1 MSRFTQLHLL
11 TFYGP
16 SNLNRD
22 DIGRPKTARVGGVER
37 LRVSSQSLKRA
48 VRTSDAFRESL
59 KGKIG
64 DRTQRFGQ
72 TIKSILETESKL
84 GADEAAE
91 TARVLASIFG
101 KLDTKPGNEL
111 LIKQLAFISP
121 KEVQNIR
128 TLIAKIGSDPAFRE
142 RIKRAAKDVSLD
154 SSPDEGDQD
163 EEAKKKTKKPKQSKE
178 TTKLVGELKNEVLTY
193 HDGAADIAMFGR
205 MLADDPDFNREAA
218 VQVAHAFTTHKAP
231 VEDDYYTAVDD
242 LKRKAEDAGAGFI
255 GNAGFGSG
263 VFYLY
268 VCIDR
273 VLLVENLSGD
283 IALSNDA
290 LAALTTALATVS
302 PTGKQASFASRAR
315 ASYILAENGDQQ
327 PRSLAGAF
335 AKPVGGEDPIASSVA
350 KLREFRA
357 SLDRAYG
364 PGADGS
370 REMDVENGMGTLA
383 DIIAFV
389 RKPAA

>member
-48 VRTSDAFRESL
+48 VRTSEVFQAAL
-59 KGKIG
+59 VGHLG
-64 DRTQRFGQ
+64 QRTQR
-72 TIKSILETESKL
+72 L
-84 GADEAAE
+84 GAEIQKQLMADGVAESAA
-91 TARVLASIFG
+91 LAAGQKVADTFG
-101 KLDTKPGNEL
+101 KLKGEKDKNPTYIE
-111 LIKQLAFISP
+111 QLAFIAPEERAEALALARRIAAGETVDLGKESP
-121 KEVQNIR
+121 LR
-128 TLIAKIGSDPAFRE
+128 
-142 RIKRAAKDVSLD
+142 KR
-154 SSPDEGDQD
+154 
-163 EEAKKKTKKPKQSKE
+163 
-178 TTKLVGELKNEVLTY
+178 
-193 HDGAADIAMFGR
+193 DGAADIAMFGR

-218 VQVAHAFTTHKAP
+218 VQVAHAFTTHRAP
-231 VEDDYYTAVDD
+231 VEEDYYTAVDD
-242 LKRKAEDAGAGFI
+242 LKDSAEDAGAGFI

-273 VLLVENLSGD
+273 ALLTENLDRNAGL
-283 IALSNDA
+283 AGDA

-302 PTGKQASFASRAR
+302 PSGKQASFASRAA
-315 ASYILAENGDQQ
+315 ASYILAENGDEQ

-335 AKPVGGEDPIASSVA
+335 VKPVPGDNLMADSIVA
-350 KLREFRA
+350 LRSFSNA
-357 SLDRAYG
+357 LDAAYG
-364 PGADGS
+364 PRADDR
-370 REMDVENGMGTLA
+370 REMSAEEGKGTLA

-389 RKPAA
+389 RQPSAAA